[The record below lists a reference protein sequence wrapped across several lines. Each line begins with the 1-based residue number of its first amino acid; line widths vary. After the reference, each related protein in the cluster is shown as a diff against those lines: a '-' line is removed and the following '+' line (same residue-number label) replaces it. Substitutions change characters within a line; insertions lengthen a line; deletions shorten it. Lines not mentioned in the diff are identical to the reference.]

1 METSLEHPILGKL
14 IFERD
19 PSWWRTNVRFKEEYW
34 IDFCI
39 DSDEPDVYFRLTLD
53 RAIEYLDWAR
63 TTESECRNKIA
74 DDLLATYNE
83 IWAEDN
89 GMGQISREIFINKIV
104 PESLILHLDGEGTW
118 YYNDS
123 DLFAGHS
130 IEISIEADRSFN
142 EAHLAG

>member
-14 IFERD
+14 ILE
-19 PSWWRTNVRFKEEYW
+19 PNLSWWRTNVRLKDADW

-39 DSDEPDVYFRLTLD
+39 DTDEPDAVSVPLD
-53 RAIEYLDWAR
+53 RAVEYLDWAR

-89 GMGQISREIFINKIV
+89 VIGQISREIFINKIV

-118 YYNDS
+118 YYQDS

-130 IEISIEADRSFN
+130 IEILIEADRSFN